1 MTVNLSPEKK
11 IAQLEAQLA
20 MFVRA
25 AKQVLSDID
34 DDGIAERHD
43 MGVLAL
49 REAVALGP
57 AEEIQSVVACAK
69 RVHSSSAPIATG
81 RNGVTW
87 ARPSKNLTTRRCAPE
102 SEENRFGSQVTQ

>member
-1 MTVNLSPEKK
+1 MNLSPEKK

-43 MGVLAL
+43 MGILAL

-57 AEEIQSVVACAK
+57 AEEIQSLVACAK
-69 RVHSSSAPIATG
+69 RVHS
-81 RNGVTW
+81 
-87 ARPSKNLTTRRCAPE
+87 
-102 SEENRFGSQVTQ
+102 RFGADSDWSEWRDLGQAIEEFDNSARLSTRENKWIT